1 MSSANGIQ
9 NINMDVIEIE
19 WDGPYTFAQSRERSK
34 GSDYGLYQ
42 IYGTHAVAGPNT
54 LLYIGQSNSR
64 RFNVRIPEHEQSD
77 RFHWEPS
84 ELCIY
89 FGRLGSLTPIRDPLS
104 KQWEEQIDRTERLL
118 IFTCTPPYNSQLIKG
133 QVICQIQLYLITGN
147 ATGYLSPLHR
157 WRSLQVLVHL
167 DGLSMDLKLPVNTSA
182 TGKNVDRALLLN
194 FD

>member
-19 WDGPYTFAQSRERSK
+19 WDGPYTFEQSQQMSK

-118 IFTCTPPYNSQLIKG
+118 IFTCTPPYNSQIINGPGNMPDTIILNHGKRHRLPFAITSLALTSSFG
-133 QVICQIQLYLITGN
+133 TSGWAVHGPEITG
-147 ATGYLSPLHR
+147 
-157 WRSLQVLVHL
+157 
-167 DGLSMDLKLPVNTSA
+167 
-182 TGKNVDRALLLN
+182 
-194 FD
+194 